1 VEPTLQPL
9 DDHLT
14 LIPSSDEEETA
25 SGIVL
30 PNVSSSLLRSGVV
43 LEIGAEV
50 GGIGPGDRVLYRK
63 DRAVDVR
70 LPPEPVLLVKRED
83 VIARFVD

>member
-1 VEPTLQPL
+1 M
-9 DDHLT
+9 
-14 LIPSSDEEETA
+14 
-25 SGIVL
+25 L

-43 LEIGAEV
+43 LALGADV
-50 GGIGPGDRVLYRK
+50 SGIGPGDRVLYRK

-70 LPPEPVLLVKRED
+70 LPPAPVLLVKRED

>member
-9 DDHLT
+9 DDHVT
-14 LIPSSDEEETA
+14 LAPSSDEEETA

-43 LEIGAEV
+43 LEIGADV